1 MVSLKRRGAVYGVIG
16 LMLCVAVYL
25 NWSYFQSPDT
35 LTIADQA
42 AAEATGSIYGAVT
55 AVDHTETAD
64 SEEKKNNEK
73 TSESSSNTKQTD
85 YFAQARLSRETARDE
100 ALTMLRETVSS
111 DSASEDAKKQAS
123 EKITQIAGNTV
134 KEERLESQLKSKGYA
149 DAVVYISDETISV
162 IVSSPKGGLNA
173 SSTAAISDMV
183 LSETGAQASMLRVS
197 EAK

>member
-1 MVSLKRRGAVYGVIG
+1 MISLRKRGAVYGVIG

-25 NWSYFQSPDT
+25 NWSYFQTPDE

-42 AAEATGSIYGAVT
+42 EASGSVYGAVT
-55 AVDHTETAD
+55 AVDNTDTAAD
-64 SEEKKNNEK
+64 ASSDGSAKKTQK
-73 TSESSSNTKQTD
+73 TD

-100 ALTMLRETVSS
+100 ALTMLRETVSD

-134 KEERLESQLKSKGYA
+134 NEERLESQLKSKGYT
-149 DAVVYISDETISV
+149 DAVVYISEETISV

>member
-16 LMLCVAVYL
+16 LMLCMAVYL

-64 SEEKKNNEK
+64 SEEKKNDEK
-73 TSESSSNTKQTD
+73 TSESSDTKQTD

-111 DSASEDAKKQAS
+111 DSASEDSKKQAS

-134 KEERLESQLKSKGYA
+134 KEERLESQLKSKGYT

>member
-64 SEEKKNNEK
+64 SEEKKNKEK
-73 TSESSSNTKQTD
+73 TAESADTKQTD

>member
-64 SEEKKNNEK
+64 SEEQKNDEK
-73 TSESSSNTKQTD
+73 TSESSDTKQTD

>member
-64 SEEKKNNEK
+64 SEETKNNEK
-73 TSESSSNTKQTD
+73 TSESANTKQTD

-111 DSASEDAKKQAS
+111 DSASEDSKKQAS

-134 KEERLESQLKSKGYA
+134 KEERLESQLKSKGYT

>member
-64 SEEKKNNEK
+64 SEETKNNEK
-73 TSESSSNTKQTD
+73 TSESANTKQTD

-111 DSASEDAKKQAS
+111 DSASEDSKKQAI

-134 KEERLESQLKSKGYA
+134 KEERLESQLKSKGYT

>member
-1 MVSLKRRGAVYGVIG
+1 MISLRKRGAVYGVIG

-25 NWSYFQSPDT
+25 NWSYFQTPDE

-42 AAEATGSIYGAVT
+42 EASGSVYGAVT
-55 AVDHTETAD
+55 AVDNTDTAASSDD
-64 SEEKKNNEK
+64 SAKKTQK
-73 TSESSSNTKQTD
+73 TD

-100 ALTMLRETVSS
+100 ALTMLRETVSD

-134 KEERLESQLKSKGYA
+134 KEERLESQLKSKGYT
-149 DAVVYISDETISV
+149 DAVVYISEETISV

>member
-25 NWSYFQSPDT
+25 NWSYFQAPDT

-42 AAEATGSIYGAVT
+42 AAETTSSIYGAVT
-55 AVDHTETAD
+55 AVDHTETDDA
-64 SEEKKNNEK
+64 EEKKDEK
-73 TSESSSNTKQTD
+73 TSESENTKQTD
-85 YFAQARLSRETARDE
+85 YFVQARLSRETARDE

-173 SSTAAISDMV
+173 SSTADISDMV

>member
-42 AAEATGSIYGAVT
+42 ATEATGSIYGAVT

-64 SEEKKNNEK
+64 SEENKNKEK
-73 TSESSSNTKQTD
+73 ISESSDTKQTD

>member
-42 AAEATGSIYGAVT
+42 VAEATGSIYGAVT

-73 TSESSSNTKQTD
+73 TSESSDTKQTD

-173 SSTAAISDMV
+173 SSTADISDMV

>member
-1 MVSLKRRGAVYGVIG
+1 MISLRKRGAVYGVIG

-25 NWSYFQSPDT
+25 NWSYFQTPDE

-42 AAEATGSIYGAVT
+42 EASGSVYGAVT
-55 AVDHTETAD
+55 AVDNTDTAAD
-64 SEEKKNNEK
+64 
-73 TSESSSNTKQTD
+73 
-85 YFAQARLSRETARDE
+85 A
-100 ALTMLRETVSS
+100 SS
-111 DSASEDAKKQAS
+111 DGSAKKTRKPIISRRRDCRGRPHGMKRSRCCGKPSLMTAHRRTPKKQAS

-134 KEERLESQLKSKGYA
+134 KEERLESQLKSKGYT
-149 DAVVYISDETISV
+149 DAVVYISEETISV

>member
-42 AAEATGSIYGAVT
+42 TAEATGSIYGAVT

-64 SEEKKNNEK
+64 SEEKKNKEK
-73 TSESSSNTKQTD
+73 TAESADTKQTD

-183 LSETGAQASMLRVS
+183 LSETDAQASMLRVS